1 MKKVFRQVRVQR
13 ERITENFSHIQNQY
27 LQFLHRPDLKQE
39 KLDQFIKEFNDF
51 SDQYPDLREDP
62 QTKDELHQRVDILS
76 DELWEIIEERKE
88 QHIEERKK
96 IMESGLIENELAFM
110 VSSAQ

>member
-1 MKKVFRQVRVQR
+1 MLKPEPATERVPLKEPGVANIDDDFKPTLIKVWQELSATYKQQMKKVFRQVRVQR

-62 QTKDELHQRVDILS
+62 
-76 DELWEIIEERKE
+76 
-88 QHIEERKK
+88 
-96 IMESGLIENELAFM
+96 
-110 VSSAQ
+110 